1 MSALS
6 FYLAWIGCANA
17 LGVGLLVGALHEG
30 FADGLLRRWT
40 RMIPPDEP
48 YRHSPYGRV
57 WLWWAIIGTG
67 FFAALNFV
75 ALGWPPAYARVIA
88 WGNVYCYGS
97 FELLAIAASLSPRWG
112 AGVRVAHVLWIGQ
125 TGWGVWALLR

>member
-6 FYLAWIGCANA
+6 VYLIWIGSANA
-17 LGVGLLVGALHEG
+17 LGVAMLLAALNES

-40 RMIPPDEP
+40 KMIPDESP
-48 YRHSPYGRV
+48 YTHSAYGRV

-67 FFAALNFV
+67 FFAALNFI
-75 ALGWPPAYARVIA
+75 ALGWPVPYARVIA
-88 WGNVYCYGS
+88 WGNVYCYGC
-97 FELLAIAASLSPRWG
+97 FELLAIAASFSPRWG
-112 AGVRVAHVLWIGQ
+112 KGIRVAHVLWIGQ